1 MKAPCDACC
10 GSGERDLTLHERET
24 IAAIGDGWRSTSEI
38 APLIT
43 TPIGIRMPA
52 LCNRLARL
60 AEIGLIQRR
69 AVDGKR
75 FEWRRIQQ
83 AKAGARKA
91 G

>member
-1 MKAPCDACC
+1 
-10 GSGERDLTLHERET
+10 
-24 IAAIGDGWRSTSEI
+24 
-38 APLIT
+38 
-43 TPIGIRMPA
+43 MPA